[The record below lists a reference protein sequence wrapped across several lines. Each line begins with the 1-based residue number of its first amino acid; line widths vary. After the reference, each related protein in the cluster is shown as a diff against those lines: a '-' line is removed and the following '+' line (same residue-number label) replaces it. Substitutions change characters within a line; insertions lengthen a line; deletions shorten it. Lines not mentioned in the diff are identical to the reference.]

1 MNHRERIVSPR
12 QANMPSGKVANKPGH
27 ITTGNVL
34 EDLGFSPEEIR
45 EMEIKHNLW
54 VPIRAAIEAQKLTQS
69 QLAKALQIHQ
79 PDVSLLLR
87 GQIARFSIS
96 RLLQFADRLQL
107 AVTLSVA
114 PKAEL
119 ENGRDTARI
128 PLRRSMGPRRSAIPA
143 IKTRRSAALA

>member
-1 MNHRERIVSPR
+1 
-12 QANMPSGKVANKPGH
+12 MPSGKVVNKPGH

-54 VPIRAAIEAQKLTQS
+54 VPIRAEIEAQKLKQS
-69 QLAKALQIHQ
+69 QLARTLQIHQ

-87 GQIARFSIS
+87 GQIARFSIT
-96 RLLQFADRLQL
+96 RLLQFAERLQL
-107 AVTLSVA
+107 EVTLSVA

-119 ENGRDTARI
+119 ENGSGTARI
-128 PLRRSMGPRRSAIPA
+128 PLRRSKGRRQSAIPA
-143 IKTRRSAALA
+143 IKQRRSAAMA